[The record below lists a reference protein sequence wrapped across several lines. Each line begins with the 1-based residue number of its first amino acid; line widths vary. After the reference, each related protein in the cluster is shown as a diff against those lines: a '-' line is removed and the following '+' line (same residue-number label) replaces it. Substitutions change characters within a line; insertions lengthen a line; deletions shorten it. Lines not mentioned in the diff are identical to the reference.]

1 MLNFEGDYYGTSY
14 RQGLEYILENDLSDE
29 ILISVANSPGSLNR
43 HILYDTDKK
52 RLVFEYMS
60 KENFTPD
67 YYITNFRD
75 SVTDYIK
82 AKNQEEPFQNEIY
95 SIMIKNMKILGIYK
109 VFSSSEIN

>member
-82 AKNQEEPFQNEIY
+82 AKNREEPFQNEIY

-109 VFSSSEIN
+109 VSSSSEIN